1 MENSFRRK
9 RRTWR
14 NPVDRLRASCQL
26 ETVITLRSSVNNSES
41 IQKHLI
47 QAGGQPVVLSDDSGK
62 AACLYYHNNPIKT
75 REFSQVELF
84 FAMDRFNECMHMAEI
99 KNKHNKKQ

>member
-1 MENSFRRK
+1 MEHSFRRK

-62 AACLYYHNNPIKT
+62 AACLYYHNNPIET

-99 KNKHNKKQ
+99 KK